1 MCVEAAERTCHAT
14 AAIQAIQWTPIEPI
28 GPVGAGLHTCTYDR
42 LQRERKG
49 NEGKKKAERKHG
61 DEYESLMQWFSKLET
76 HVHAHTHRHIN
87 EGIGGGVQGGI
98 DGGGSWKIPSQRYLL
113 TCSHVAGH
121 AKYPPHAHARMA
133 ALVMEKGLL

>member
-14 AAIQAIQWTPIEPI
+14 AAIQAIEWTPIEPI

-49 NEGKKKAERKHG
+49 KEGKKKAERKHG

-87 EGIGGGVQGGI
+87 EGMGGG
-98 DGGGSWKIPSQRYLL
+98 DSREGS
-113 TCSHVAGH
+113 TVGAAG
-121 AKYPPHAHARMA
+121 KFPVSDTWSHAHT
-133 ALVMEKGLL
+133 